1 MSWLIIEALNLQ
13 IMIEFYRHSAFE
25 KETAKLQ
32 KRFSHL
38 EKGLHQ
44 FQRLCEEQF
53 HPTNPHSIIAPGKI
67 HRVTANEIWTIWKV
81 ELVVK
86 NLRPNQFP
94 RVWFAV
100 EGSKIAFLCIG
111 THIDNYDNNTMDRI
125 AISRVTDIF

>member
-1 MSWLIIEALNLQ
+1 
-13 IMIEFYRHSAFE
+13 MIEFYTHPTFDRE
-25 KETAKLQ
+25 VTKLQ

-38 EKGLHQ
+38 EKGLQ
-44 FQRLCEEQF
+44 AFQRLCEKQF
-53 HPTNPHSIIAPGKI
+53 HPIDPHPVIAPGKI

-86 NLRPNQFP
+86 NLKPNQFP

-111 THIDNYDNNTMDRI
+111 THIDNYDNNTLDRT
-125 AISRVTDIF
+125 ATARVTDIF